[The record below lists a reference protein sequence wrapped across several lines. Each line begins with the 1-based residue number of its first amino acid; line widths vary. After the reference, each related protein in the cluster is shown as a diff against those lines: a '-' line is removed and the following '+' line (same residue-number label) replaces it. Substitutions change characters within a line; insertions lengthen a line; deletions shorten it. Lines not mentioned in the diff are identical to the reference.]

1 MPLSFEERLKKRLAD
16 NRLAFIGIYKDEI
29 NALHGLSRAEI
40 DEITPDSTDL
50 EIYDQLIDIVK
61 EASATNESQ
70 AALKEQ
76 ILELGGIAVTI
87 AKKIPQFSELL

>member
-29 NALHGLSRAEI
+29 NALHGLSRVEI
-40 DEITPDSTDL
+40 DQITPDSTDL

-76 ILELGGIAVTI
+76 ILELGGIAVQI
-87 AKKIPQFSELL
+87 AKKIPSLASLI